1 MEYFRACR
9 VTALAATAATIFAVA
24 GCSGA
29 ATSAS
34 SGATTASDAA
44 LSIGISADPG
54 SLDPQSSLNGSNALM
69 RAFAY
74 DTPVTLLNSGQLAP
88 QVLTSWKPAKKGWV
102 LTVRKGV
109 TCADGSAMDA
119 STVAANISYVGDPK
133 NQSPMAG
140 VAIPSG
146 TKATA
151 DSATSVVNVTLPSD
165 SPFFMQNLAE
175 LPLVCAKGLADRKV
189 LAKTTDGSGPY
200 VLAQAQPGNQYVY
213 TRRKGYTWGPDGAR
227 TSAPGMPQKVIFK
240 VVASSTTTANLL
252 MNGQLNI
259 GQVAGTDAERLK
271 SSHLFS
277 AGSMFMGNELA
288 FNEAAGQA
296 GADITVRRA
305 LTADLNLP
313 AVAKVDTGGSGQA
326 ADGLIASPKICG
338 GNTMTGNVP
347 AYNPAQAKAM
357 LEQDGWTAGAGG
369 IRHKNG
375 TALAVSLIYANEDPT
390 TSSTAEY
397 IAAQW
402 KQIGVDVKLNEQ
414 SFDQDSAVVFG
425 KGAWGA
431 TLIGLGVS
439 NPATL
444 VPFFSGPAPTAGDNF
459 GHFKSAQYAS
469 LVRKAAAQQGTAGC
483 PDWNAA
489 ESALFKSADIIPI
502 SDKPFLYWGK
512 NATFQV
518 IAHIL
523 IPTSLRALNG

>member
-1 MEYFRACR
+1 MEYLRACR
-9 VTALAATAATIFAVA
+9 VTAAAATVATVFAASA
-24 GCSGA
+24 CSGA
-29 ATSAS
+29 AGSAS
-34 SGATTASDAA
+34 SGAATASNAS
-44 LSIGISADPG
+44 LSIGLAADPG

-69 RAFAY
+69 RTFAY
-74 DTPVTLLNSGQLAP
+74 DTPVMLLNSGQLAP
-88 QVLTSWKPAKKGWV
+88 QVLTSWKPTSKGWA

-109 TCADGSAMDA
+109 TCADGTPMDA
-119 STVAANISYVGDPK
+119 QTVAANISYVGNPK

-151 DSATSVVNVTLPSD
+151 DSASSVVNVTLPSA

-175 LPLVCAKGLADRKV
+175 LPLVCAKGLANRKL
-189 LAKTTDGSGPY
+189 LAKSTEGSGPY
-200 VLAQAQPGNQYVY
+200 VLSQAQPGNQYTY

-227 TSAPGMPQKVIFK
+227 TSTPGLPQKVIFK
-240 VVASSTTTANLL
+240 VITSSTTTANLL
-252 MNGQLNI
+252 MSGQLNI

-296 GADITVRRA
+296 GADVTVRRA
-305 LTADLNLP
+305 LIADLSLP

-347 AYNPAQAKAM
+347 AYNPARAKTM

-369 IRHKNG
+369 IRHKDG
-375 TALAVSLIYANEDPT
+375 QALSVSLIFASEDPT

-402 KQIGVDVKLNEQ
+402 KKIGVDVKLNEQ
-414 SFDQDSAVVFG
+414 SFDQDAAVVFG

-459 GHFKSAQYAS
+459 GHFKNPQYAS

-489 ESALFKSADIIPI
+489 ESALFSSSDITPI

-523 IPTSLRALNG
+523 IPTSLRALSG